1 MQQASAMR
9 DSRIMPT
16 VIIGQRTLL
25 REGLVALLHRTSY
38 KVVASVAG
46 ASELR
51 GARSLATRRTLVILG
66 VDEANGNVAEATTN
80 ISLLRSLFPD
90 SRIVVVTEMQ
100 RPVDVRQILPLALD
114 GYIVNPGSRE
124 ILLKLLDLAL
134 MDQQVIVLAR
144 PTPLSPSGD
153 NTESDKCTSLP
164 SSSAGYEF
172 HCSSEL
178 ANISNKPQLSKR
190 ELQVLTQLAQGGS
203 NKVIA
208 RLCDITES
216 TVKVHLKS
224 ILRKI
229 GAHNR
234 TQAAIWAI
242 AYRSTLP
249 ADHSIVQTDEPVSLT
264 PKQTLNWVSGNG
276 ASALAVNRK

>member
-46 ASELR
+46 ASELKGVR
-51 GARSLATRRTLVILG
+51 GLATRRTLVILG

-90 SRIVVVTEMQ
+90 SRIVVIAEMQ

-164 SSSAGYEF
+164 SSSAGYDL
-172 HCSSEL
+172 HCSSAL

-190 ELQVLTQLAQGGS
+190 ELQVLIHLAQGDP

-208 RLCDITES
+208 RLCDITTTHEPS
-216 TVKVHLKS
+216 INSSSLKCRCEVFPALNSEYPVLRCPELYIAANVK
-224 ILRKI
+224 
-229 GAHNR
+229 
-234 TQAAIWAI
+234 TAAIF
-242 AYRSTLP
+242 
-249 ADHSIVQTDEPVSLT
+249 
-264 PKQTLNWVSGNG
+264 
-276 ASALAVNRK
+276 